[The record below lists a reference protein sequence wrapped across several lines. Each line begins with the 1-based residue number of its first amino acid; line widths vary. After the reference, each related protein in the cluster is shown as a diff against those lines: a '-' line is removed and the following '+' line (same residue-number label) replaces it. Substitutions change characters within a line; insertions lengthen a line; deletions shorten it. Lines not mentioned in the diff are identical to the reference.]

1 MSTSTVSTAG
11 REARLKRL
19 PTLWSRSRPAVMGIV
34 NCTPD
39 SFSDGGQLPDTAAAV
54 GHADRLISDGAD
66 IIDVGGESTRPGA
79 RPVAAEEE
87 VRRVLPV
94 IEKLRTGHPDLLL
107 SVDTSKAVVAEAAL
121 DAGADIVNDV
131 TSAAEPRMSQA
142 VAEAGAVIILMH
154 MRGTPR
160 TMQTDTTY
168 RDVVAEVHESLRA
181 SASRARRDGIPT
193 ERIWLD
199 PGIGF
204 GKRPQD
210 NAVLIGHI
218 EALSALG
225 YPVLV
230 GASRKSFIGA
240 VSGAG
245 VDDRLA
251 GTLAVH
257 SADPGRRL
265 PANGR
270 PRPRRPGNRPVPE
283 DRRVPRRSDTVSW
296 LLDFLRE
303 LTQLQVSFADLA
315 DILTVAI
322 LVYILLVLLRGSRAM
337 QMLLL
342 YLGAESLGL
351 VTLSTILRDLLFY
364 LPFAMIV
371 LFQQEIRRM
380 LTAFGSTS
388 WVRLFGSSDDGPVLI
403 NELALAAQALAA
415 KKTGALIA
423 VERRDSLAAWAGTG
437 IRLEA
442 RFSYDLLLNIFIP
455 GTPLHDGA
463 VILRGDRIAAASCFL
478 PLTTRPEISTEL
490 GTRHRAAIGLSEET
504 DALVVVVSEETGTI
518 SLAVE
523 GQLLRPLDE
532 TTLRNALAEHLYL
545 LRPSGEEAA

>member
-1 MSTSTVSTAG
+1 M
-11 REARLKRL
+11 
-19 PTLWSRSRPAVMGIV
+19 
-34 NCTPD
+34 
-39 SFSDGGQLPDTAAAV
+39 
-54 GHADRLISDGAD
+54 
-66 IIDVGGESTRPGA
+66 
-79 RPVAAEEE
+79 
-87 VRRVLPV
+87 
-94 IEKLRTGHPDLLL
+94 
-107 SVDTSKAVVAEAAL
+107 
-121 DAGADIVNDV
+121 
-131 TSAAEPRMSQA
+131 
-142 VAEAGAVIILMH
+142 
-154 MRGTPR
+154 
-160 TMQTDTTY
+160 
-168 RDVVAEVHESLRA
+168 
-181 SASRARRDGIPT
+181 RARG
-193 ERIWLD
+193 
-199 PGIGF
+199 
-204 GKRPQD
+204 
-210 NAVLIGHI
+210 
-218 EALSALG
+218 
-225 YPVLV
+225 
-230 GASRKSFIGA
+230 
-240 VSGAG
+240 
-245 VDDRLA
+245 
-251 GTLAVH
+251 
-257 SADPGRRL
+257 
-265 PANGR
+265 
-270 PRPRRPGNRPVPE
+270 
-283 DRRVPRRSDTVSW
+283 SDTVSW
-296 LLDFLRE
+296 LLGFLRE
-303 LTQLQVSFADLA
+303 LTQLQVSIADLA

-337 QMLLL
+337 QMLWGILIIVSL

-545 LRPSGEEAA
+545 LRPSGKEAA